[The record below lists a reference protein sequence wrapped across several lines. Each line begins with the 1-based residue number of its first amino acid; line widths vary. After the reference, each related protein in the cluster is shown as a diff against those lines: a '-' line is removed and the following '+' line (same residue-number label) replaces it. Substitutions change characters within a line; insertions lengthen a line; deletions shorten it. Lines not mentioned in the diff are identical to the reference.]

1 MHIFLGTC
9 RGSRSDH
16 GTRRSEHINST
27 SDSWISSL
35 SVWVH
40 QMKIEPIVNYALRDR
55 VLEIKARS
63 ENQEKVLEVVGL
75 TDLWTKALAMND
87 EELIVCAL
95 AALHKCP
102 DLVFAAMASDRAELM
117 RKGKNDD

>member
-1 MHIFLGTC
+1 M
-9 RGSRSDH
+9 
-16 GTRRSEHINST
+16 
-27 SDSWISSL
+27 

-55 VLEIKARS
+55 VLEIKARAG
-63 ENQEKVLEVVGL
+63 NQQTVLEVVGL
-75 TDLWTKALAMND
+75 TDLWNKALAMTD
-87 EELIVCAL
+87 EELIVCTL

-117 RKGKNDD
+117 RKGKSDD

>member
-1 MHIFLGTC
+1 
-9 RGSRSDH
+9 
-16 GTRRSEHINST
+16 
-27 SDSWISSL
+27 
-35 SVWVH
+35 
-40 QMKIEPIVNYALRDR
+40 MKIEPIVNYALRDR

-75 TDLWTKALAMND
+75 TDLWTKALAMD
-87 EELIVCAL
+87 EEELVVCTL

-117 RKGKNDD
+117 RKGKNND